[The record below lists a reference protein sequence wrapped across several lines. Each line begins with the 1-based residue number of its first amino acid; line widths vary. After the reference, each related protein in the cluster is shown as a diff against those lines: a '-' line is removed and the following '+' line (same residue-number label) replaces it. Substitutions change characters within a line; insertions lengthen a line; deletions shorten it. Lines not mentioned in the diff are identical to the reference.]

1 MRNQRSAN
9 TTVVHIELPTRADFR
24 RAARF
29 AALAGLTAVSAIV
42 VKEYKTRA
50 DLPALAQI
58 SSAKAQPTVVVH
70 RPGITGSLLGTLLP
84 VEPAAEEPGSASE
97 PDGKAWLNDPTVRY
111 FNDRPIRP
119 ARTLTMLVTA
129 YSPDWRS
136 CDDSADGVT
145 ASIHSVDTNDGKLV
159 AADTRVLPLGSMISI
174 PGYDSGSI
182 VPVLD
187 RGGAIKGRRL
197 DVLFPTHEAAKKW
210 GARRLTVTVWEYAD
224 GLPPDDFRKLR
235 GVKRSW
241 R

>member
-1 MRNQRSAN
+1 
-9 TTVVHIELPTRADFR
+9 
-24 RAARF
+24 
-29 AALAGLTAVSAIV
+29 
-42 VKEYKTRA
+42 
-50 DLPALAQI
+50 
-58 SSAKAQPTVVVH
+58 
-70 RPGITGSLLGTLLP
+70 
-84 VEPAAEEPGSASE
+84 
-97 PDGKAWLNDPTVRY
+97 
-111 FNDRPIRP
+111 
-119 ARTLTMLVTA
+119 
-129 YSPDWRS
+129 
-136 CDDSADGVT
+136 
-145 ASIHSVDTNDGKLV
+145 
-159 AADTRVLPLGSMISI
+159 MISI